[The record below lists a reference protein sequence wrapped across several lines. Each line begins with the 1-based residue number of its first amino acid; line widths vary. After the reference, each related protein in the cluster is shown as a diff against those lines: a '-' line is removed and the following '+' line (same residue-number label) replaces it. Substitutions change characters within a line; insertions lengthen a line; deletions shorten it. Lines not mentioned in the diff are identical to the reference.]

1 MYSDIPSGHQV
12 QSIRPN
18 LADLTND
25 HLFEKLQAEADQLR
39 NGQTV
44 TIAGS
49 DPAPVFS
56 STRSRAEVPKATTAK
71 KSRFALQREAQLH
84 SSKSIDDTK
93 PVPTGRFELDL
104 GMEDIDGQNPPPAS
118 NADSQ
123 APTPLVAEIVERC
136 SMNAPSNHFDPTFRA
151 DAMPVSRPPT
161 STNSKS
167 TIPPW
172 ELRRIASLQS
182 SQKSQQTPIDK
193 PYIPV
198 ARAPHRCDPR
208 PSMSLTA
215 GAFTDPEKRQI
226 SDENQALLSQ
236 MGSDEILREQA
247 AIKDHLMQS
256 NPQLLAKLLD
266 KFNVK
271 MPTNPVLSDEPTP
284 PSPISKTQ
292 KHVRYAEDEKI
303 SLNPPKLSSEI
314 RSCVPGKHFK
324 VNHHSLNDPI
334 EPRPMRFDWNGVHVA
349 DTQDSH
355 RSVDHSFDEN
365 IHVHHTSTYTLKQ
378 LLRLILSAVP
388 SQRIMGFKILTQ
400 IVVRYF
406 GNSPT
411 HGLDER
417 ELVIL
422 TEELNGANLEILTIT
437 SQATRERN
445 VGIATS
451 ALTLMGSILSKA
463 SLGRISSSRYKCGV
477 QRDWIEEL
485 ITQTTLLAD
494 FHSQLEHQELPR
506 PSLTLIVEILRD
518 LIILG
523 ESPKVSEEIVKR
535 PTFLELIVQVLVAV
549 PWPLNT
555 QPKLEL
561 PDLSAFE
568 LFLELAR
575 SSRVCSQ
582 SILDRGLL
590 TPMLRFIALPYWS
603 LPATW
608 STIAEG
614 RIQVP
619 RDHVVGVLIRC
630 MCYQFEL
637 ISVFAGYGLGAN
649 LRTTLDPLLRTTTT
663 GLHQIL
669 KDAVS
674 GSSSHSAPRAA
685 QEFTLISTFLKLLS
699 SWIQCADDPH
709 FCDPPHSITWSQ
721 VTEWESSF
729 LDFLRLSSISS
740 SRSPGLD
747 RVFVCACDSLASYI
761 GRSHSK
767 KLNIT
772 GCLAQLDSL
781 MPQLESIFQIAAKD
795 LIGSSYEHFTSQSD
809 CTHFQLLISIA
820 KLKASISKSNSLAT
834 SYFQHD
840 FPDHTFALTCRLGF
854 EFESLSLLPWS
865 LSVFD
870 HSGDTTLDL
879 ERILLA
885 GLLARNSEGMIVG
898 ELLGE
903 SLRRSQCRAN
913 IDWQEATKSS
923 TQAMDLSRLLPIFN
937 DYLDQSAPSTQI
949 SDPSPRQLQNQ
960 ISQKDPSAFLLT
972 PTWPLLAIAF
982 LKPGHLTSAA
992 AGTYQIRSSDVVR
1005 ASFTLAIV
1013 LQSLLCTMQA
1023 RFESLSNIFEA
1034 LLPDRISIWKSVM
1047 TAILATSS
1055 QTYSLEHEDSGKPLE
1070 SIFEDEN
1077 CARLINRLIDI
1088 SPRRIL
1094 DSRILETKLG
1104 PSGSEAFKVQ
1114 ESEDGE
1120 LYTMFT
1126 EILAAF
1132 DSACF
1137 GNQSFIR
1144 ILVPFLSMRRGRE
1157 FRGKLFSDHG
1167 DILKNMKVRLEE
1179 VIELDESGCDDHVEG
1194 DCDELQEYLYPLENH
1209 TQMLHLFA
1217 EFLTTHSRTINAREH
1232 PFLFL
1237 YLIHHL
1243 SSQIWNPELDE
1254 RIRMDL
1260 LKVMLNKAKSDEIC
1274 RAFLDYPAGASFGE
1288 PRLSASQVRSTLSA
1302 GKLDVE
1308 KARYSKEARLASLQA
1323 LFFSSLPGDHHS
1335 SLMRLK
1341 ELGWEISPSPPLQ

>member
-1 MYSDIPSGHQV
+1 MYSDIPSGHQA
-12 QSIRPN
+12 QSIRPS

-39 NGQTV
+39 NGQTA
-44 TIAGS
+44 TMASS
-49 DPAPVFS
+49 DPAPAFS
-56 STRSRAEVPKATTAK
+56 STRSKSEAPKATTAK
-71 KSRFALQREAQLH
+71 KSRFAQQREAQLH
-84 SSKSIDDTK
+84 SSKSMDDTK
-93 PVPTGRFELDL
+93 PVPTGRFDLDL
-104 GMEDIDGQNPPPAS
+104 GMEDNDGPNPPPAS

-123 APTPLVAEIVERC
+123 GPPPLVTDIVERC
-136 SMNAPSNHFDPTFRA
+136 STNAPSNHFDPTFRA
-151 DAMPVSRPPT
+151 DAMPVTRPLT

-167 TIPPW
+167 SIPPW

-193 PYIPV
+193 PCIPV
-198 ARAPHRCDPR
+198 AGAQHRCDPR
-208 PSMSLTA
+208 PSVGSTT
-215 GAFTDPEKRQI
+215 GAFTATEKRQI
-226 SDENQALLSQ
+226 SDENQTLLSQ
-236 MGSDEILREQA
+236 MDSDEILREQA

-271 MPTNPVLSDEPTP
+271 MPTNPVLLDEPTP

-314 RSCVPGKHFK
+314 GSCVPSKHLK
-324 VNHHSLNDPI
+324 VNHHSLNNPI

-355 RSVDHSFDEN
+355 RSVDHSSDEN

-378 LLRLILSAVP
+378 LIRLILSAVP
-388 SQRIMGFKILTQ
+388 SQRIMGFKIITQ

-406 GNSPT
+406 GNSPPT

-417 ELVIL
+417 ELVLL
-422 TEELNGANLEILTIT
+422 TEELNGASLEILTIT

-451 ALTLMGSILSKA
+451 ALTLMGSILSQA
-463 SLGRISSSRYKCGV
+463 SSGRTSSSKYKCGV
-477 QRDWIEEL
+477 QPDWIEEL

-494 FHSQLEHQELPR
+494 FHSQFQHQELPR

-523 ESPKVSEEIVKR
+523 ESSKVSEEIVKR

-561 PDLSAFE
+561 PDLSTFE
-568 LFLELAR
+568 LFLELAK
-575 SSRVCSQ
+575 SSRSCSR

-608 STIAEG
+608 SNVAEG
-614 RIQVP
+614 RTQVP

-630 MCYQFEL
+630 MCYQFEM

-674 GSSSHSAPRAA
+674 GSSSHSAPRVA
-685 QEFTLISTFLKLLS
+685 QEFRLISTFLKLLQ

-721 VTEWESSF
+721 VTEWESIF
-729 LDFLRLSSISS
+729 LDFLSLSSMTS

-772 GCLAQLDSL
+772 GCLARLDSL

-795 LIGSSYEHFTSQSD
+795 LIGSSYETFTSQSD
-809 CTHFQLLISIA
+809 GTHFQLLISIG
-820 KLKASISKSNSLAT
+820 KLKTSISKSSSPAT

-840 FPDHTFALTCRLGF
+840 FPDQTFALSCRLGF
-854 EFESLSLLPWS
+854 EFESLSLLPWA
-865 LSVFD
+865 LSVF
-870 HSGDTTLDL
+870 HPSGDTTPAL

-885 GLLARNSEGMIVG
+885 GLLVRNSEGMTVG
-898 ELLGE
+898 DLLGE
-903 SLRRSQCRAN
+903 SLRRSQSRAN
-913 IDWQEATKSS
+913 IEWQEATKPS
-923 TQAMDLSRLLPIFN
+923 TQAMDLSRLLPILN
-937 DYLDQSAPSTQI
+937 DYIDQAAPSTPI
-949 SDPSPRQLQNQ
+949 SDPSPRQLPNQLSQN
-960 ISQKDPSAFLLT
+960 DPSAFLLT

-982 LKPGHLTSAA
+982 LKPEHLTSAA
-992 AGTYQIRSSDVVR
+992 AGTSQIRSSDVVR

-1013 LQSLLCTMQA
+1013 LQSLLCDMQA
-1023 RFESLSNIFEA
+1023 RFESLSTIFQA

-1047 TAILATSS
+1047 TAILATTS
-1055 QTYSLEHEDSGKPLE
+1055 QTYGLDDQDSGKPLE
-1070 SIFEDEN
+1070 SIFEDES
-1077 CARLINRLIDI
+1077 CARLIHRLIDI
-1088 SPRRIL
+1088 SPRRIS
-1094 DSRILETKLG
+1094 DSRIRETKLR
-1104 PSGSEAFKVQ
+1104 SGSETFKVQ

-1132 DSACF
+1132 DSASF

-1167 DILKNMKVRLEE
+1167 DILKNMRVSLEQ
-1179 VIELDESGCDDHVEG
+1179 VIDLDESGCDDRVEG
-1194 DCDELQEYLYPLENH
+1194 DCDGLQGYLYPLETH
-1209 TQMLHLFA
+1209 AQMLHLFA
-1217 EFLTTHSRTINAREH
+1217 EFLTTHSTTINAREH

-1254 RIRMDL
+1254 RLRMDL
-1260 LKVMLNKAKSDEIC
+1260 LKVMLHKAKSDDIC
-1274 RAFLDYPAGASFGE
+1274 RAVLDYYPAASAFGE
-1288 PRLSASQVRSTLSA
+1288 RSTALA
-1302 GKLDVE
+1302 GNLDGE
-1308 KARYSKEARLASLQA
+1308 NARCSKEARLASLHA
-1323 LFFSSLPGDHHS
+1323 LFFSSVSADHHS

-1341 ELGWEISPSPPLQ
+1341 VLGWDISPNPPPQ